1 MVAPAMECEFVVNGV
16 EEESERQLTVIRTG
30 WESVV
35 FEIEDEPEES
45 LFPP

>member
-1 MVAPAMECEFVVNGV
+1 MDCEFVVNGI
-16 EEESERQLTVIRTG
+16 EEESEPQSTLIRTG
-30 WESVV
+30 WESVI